1 MFMRSLI
8 TFEQSYRNLGSRMLE
23 LAYHTLILAQFG
35 HTEARLG
42 YYQGYGLNMQFKVE
56 KHFF

>member
-1 MFMRSLI
+1 MRSLI

-42 YYQGYGLNMQFKVE
+42 YYQGHGLNMQFKVE